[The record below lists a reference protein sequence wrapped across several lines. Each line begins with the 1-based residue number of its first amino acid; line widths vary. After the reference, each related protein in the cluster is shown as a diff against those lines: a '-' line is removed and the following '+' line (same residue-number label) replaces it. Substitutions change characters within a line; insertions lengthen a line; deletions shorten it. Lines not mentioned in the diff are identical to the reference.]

1 MTVYE
6 QRQSKV
12 AAIIRDRF
20 GDGKTQ
26 FAEATDIAPSTVSR
40 WFMKGDGHK
49 NIGEKIARK
58 IESRLKLGK
67 YSLDSDDPVPM
78 PVPERR
84 AQPIIGD
91 DHFARKL
98 ARIWEELPDD
108 AKGQILAFAQVSA
121 ITRAAAAKKA

>member
-6 QRQSKV
+6 QRQTKV
-12 AAIIRDRF
+12 AAIIREKF
-20 GDGKTQ
+20 HDGKNQ
-26 FAEATDIAPSTVSR
+26 FAEAVDVAPSTVSR

-78 PVPERR
+78 PERR
-84 AQPIIGD
+84 VQPIFGD

-98 ARIWEELPDD
+98 ARIWEEIPDD
-108 AKGQILAFAQVSA
+108 AKGQILAFAQVTA
-121 ITRAAAAKKA
+121 ITKAAAAKKA